1 MLRRELIRP
10 LPELLKAHAARRGS
24 QTAFA
29 DSRRGVSYAQLEAR
43 TRRLAGHLA
52 QLRLLPGDRAAIYLG
67 NCVET
72 IESYLAIARAS
83 AIGVPI
89 NPHSSAAELAYLL
102 DDSAAR
108 VIVTDHTRLPQV
120 RRLQAERP
128 HLTVVVTGDEESGAV
143 PFDALAETEPQQ
155 PARDDLGLDDIAWML
170 YTSGT
175 TGRPKGVLS
184 TQRSCLWSV
193 AASSAGVLGLSETD
207 RVLWPVPLFHSLAH
221 IYCVLSVTAVGATAR
236 ITEAFDAE
244 ELLHTLRA
252 EEFTFLAG
260 VPTMYHYLL
269 DAARDG
275 DLSLPNL
282 RVCLSA
288 GAISTATLRAEFQET
303 FGVPLLDC
311 YGSTETC
318 GLITANWPNGTQ
330 VEGSC
335 GLPVPGLTVRI
346 VDPETHE
353 SVETGEEGEIW
364 VGGPSLM
371 VGYYNQPEATEAALP
386 RGWYRTGDLG
396 RRDDLGYHTITGRLS
411 ELIIRS
417 GENIHPTE
425 VEQVLLRVPGVADA
439 AVVGSAHPALGE
451 VPVAFLVPA
460 ADGFDPDEVFAACR
474 EHLAYF
480 KVPEELYEIG
490 SIPRTG
496 SGKIKRHVLAQSP
509 ARLRAVSSGS
519 FESLFRL
526 EWTSP
531 APATEAGPVVGDQAT
546 SAHRAGGSVA
556 TADPEAP
563 GSAVVDCP
571 RGSLDEVLRAVRTGL
586 TDRSGRVA
594 VLTHGMSHDP
604 AQAAVW
610 GLVESMRADAPHD
623 APVLVDADGGE
634 ATAALSAVL
643 ASGQP
648 RALVR
653 GGEVLVPRLARAG
666 SGQRVSRPDPDGTV
680 LVFGAD
686 QEQAAELAGHLVA
699 AYGIRHVRLL
709 ARTAVPDLVARLTE
723 LGASVTQTVRA
734 PGDRAS
740 LAEAFQT
747 AGPPVTAVLQV
758 AGPETLPTT
767 LTGEVEL
774 GPLQDAPALDELTR
788 ETPPALFVLS
798 APIDNGPAHAVFQA
812 VANRRHAAG
821 LPALALGWGP
831 REELTSRER
840 LALFDAATTVDDA
853 SVLAIRHELAASA
866 VDTGAAGRLAR
877 LPAAERGRALLDLV
891 LSEVGVIT
899 GGRPV
904 HGRQSFRD
912 IGMTSTSAVELRG
925 RLAAATGL
933 ALPATLAFDYPNP
946 DALAAY
952 LGGRLFGDTSAA
964 GPDMEPADPAAP
976 SGEPIAIV
984 GMACRL
990 PGGVTSPEELW
1001 ELLSSG
1007 GDGISGFPTDRGWD
1021 LEHLYDPDPDHPGT
1035 SYVRE
1040 GGFLHDA
1047 GDFDAALFGI
1057 SPREALAMD
1066 PQQRLLLETTWE
1078 VLERAGIDP
1087 TSLRGSR
1094 TGVFAGVMYHD
1105 YISRLRAVPPEL
1117 EGYLSSGGSGSV
1129 VSGRVSYTF
1138 GFEGPAVSV
1147 DTACS
1152 SSLVALHL
1160 AVQALRTGECT
1171 LAVAGG
1177 VTVMASP
1184 SSYIEFSRQRG
1195 LSPDGRCKSF
1205 AATADGAAWS
1215 EGAGLLLVER
1225 LSDAQR
1231 LGHPVLGVVRG
1242 TAVNQDGASNGLTAP
1257 NGPSQQRVIRDALT
1271 NAQLAAADIDLIE
1284 AHGTGTKLGDP
1295 IEAQAVLAT
1304 YGQDRDRP
1312 VWLGSLKSNI
1322 GHTQA
1327 AAGAAGV
1334 MKAVLSMRHG
1344 VMPKSLHIDEPTP
1357 EVDWSA
1363 GTVELLAEARD
1374 WPGADERPRRAGVS
1388 SFGVSGTNAHVILE
1402 QAPPAPE
1409 PTESAEPV
1417 EPSESAEP
1425 SGPVG
1430 LELEPSGPVPWVLS
1444 AQNEAALKDLARQLA
1459 TVDGSVRDIAHSLIS
1474 TRAAL
1479 PHRAVVVGS
1488 TREEFATALEQ
1499 ITGHTPDG
1507 GKTVLVFPG
1516 QGSQWVGMGQR
1527 LWETSALYRDTIH
1540 EVDAALSE
1548 YIDWSVTDILTGQ
1561 PGAPTWD
1568 RVDVIQPVLFTT
1580 MVALAALWQHHGLAP
1595 DAIIG
1600 HSQGEIA
1607 AAYTAGALTLQDA
1620 ARITTL
1626 RSKALLPLTGHG
1638 TMISV
1643 LAPPEKIQE
1652 IANPDHWNTRIW
1664 IAAHNAPNTTT
1675 ITGDLDAITHLTQQ
1689 LSHHRI
1695 MRWQLPG
1702 VDFAGHSGHIDQLH
1716 QQLQEILA
1724 PITPQKPTIPFYST
1738 TDNTWITDT
1747 TLDADY
1753 WYRNLR
1759 QPVLFQPAIH
1769 HLSSN
1774 GYTTFIE
1781 TSPHPTL
1788 TPSIQETNPD
1798 TTTIHTLRNE
1808 QDDTAAFLT
1817 ALGHAHTHGHPIT
1830 WHTLIPAATTIPL
1843 PSYPFQHTRYW
1854 LSDKAV
1860 TGAQDAVQL
1869 GLVPTPH
1876 PFVPA
1881 TTTLAET
1888 GATILTG
1895 HISPA
1900 QHGWLAD
1907 HAVNG
1912 TPLLPGTALVDM
1924 ALHAGD
1930 HTNHTTL
1937 DELIIHTP
1945 ITLTHPT
1952 TIQLTTTPTHDSNT
1966 LNLTIHT
1973 RTTPEQPWTQ
1983 HATGTLTQR
1992 QPTPD
1997 TPQTTWPPTN
2007 AEPIDLTG
2015 AYERLATT
2023 GLEYG
2028 PTFQGLRA
2036 LWRRDGRLFADVR
2049 LPDTDHTDSTD
2060 GYGIHPA
2067 LLDAAL
2073 HAATA
2078 TQNHTD
2084 TRLPFAWTGV
2094 TLHATGATKLRVE
2107 LDIDDDG
2114 AIRLLARDTAGQ
2126 PVVSIDSLVTR
2137 PVDANELRAGGV
2149 GAHQL
2154 YDLGWVA
2161 RELDARAVTEE
2172 FERYEVPTVGDDVL
2186 ADTHRITT
2194 ETLTHVQQ
2202 HLAQDT
2208 TTPLVIEATHDD
2220 LAGAAVWGLIRTAQT
2235 EHPNRIVLV
2244 DTDNHPTSRKALPA
2258 LIASGEPQARIRDGA
2273 ITLPRLARRS
2283 MGAGT
2288 SSDQRPDL
2296 SSGPVLVTGGTGGLG
2311 SLVARHLVAEHGVR
2325 DLVLASRRGSDAD
2338 GVTELT
2344 AELTDLG
2351 ARVRSVSCDLTDRPA
2366 LAALIDD
2373 IGPLTGVVHTAGA
2386 LADATVEHL
2395 DADALATTFAPKADA
2410 AWWLHELTQDQNLT
2424 LFMVFSSV
2432 AGVLGNAGQANY
2444 AAANSFLDALITH
2457 RRRHGLPG
2465 TSLAWG
2471 SWERATG
2478 MTAHLT
2484 QADHDRMARDGLR
2497 PLADAEGLALF
2508 DAALAAEAGSVVTAA
2523 FDLVALRAAP
2533 VTSTVLRGLVRRPR
2547 ATASSDEA
2555 AGTWRD
2561 LLAGMTPQERERA
2574 AVDMVREQ
2582 AAAVL
2587 GHADAT
2593 AIGARQVFKDLGFDS
2608 LTAVEFRNRLSAATG
2623 LRLPATLIFDYPTCA
2638 AAAGLLLG
2646 STVDTTRPRAA
2657 TAGDAEP
2664 IAIVGMA
2671 CRLPGGVDSPEDLWR
2686 LISTGGDA
2694 ITTFPTDRGWDLDTL
2709 YDPDPDHPGTS
2720 YARHGGFLES
2730 AGAFDPDPFGISP
2743 REALAMDPQQRLL
2756 LETTWE
2762 VLERSGIDP
2771 TTLRGSRTGVF
2782 TGIMASNYVALR
2794 GSAPADLEGYVANG
2808 SAASVASGRVS
2819 YTFGFEGPAVSLDTA
2834 CSSSLVALHLAV
2846 QALRSGECTLA
2857 ITGGVTVLG
2866 SVAPFIEF
2874 SRQRGL
2880 ADDGRCKAFA
2890 ADANGFGMAE
2900 GIGLLLVERLSDAQR
2915 LGHPVLAVVR
2925 GTAVNQDGASNGL
2938 TAPNGPSQQRVI
2950 RDALTNAQL
2959 TPADIDLVEAHGT
2972 GTKLGDPIEA
2982 QALIAT
2988 YGQDREQPLWMGSL
3002 KSNIGHTQAAAG
3014 VAGIIKTVMA
3024 MRHGVMPKTL
3034 HIDEPTPEVDWSAG
3048 AVELLAEARDWPGA
3062 DERPRRAG
3070 VSSFGVSGTNAHII
3084 LEHTPTAPEPDVTE
3098 APPAGPVPWIL
3109 SAHTEPALRESAGRL
3124 AALVEG
3130 GEMSVH
3136 DVAHSLI
3143 ATRAVLP
3150 HRAVVVGE
3158 TVQDFTAGLADL
3170 APGTGDGGPLA
3181 VMFTGQGSQRPG
3193 MGRQLY
3199 EHFPVF
3205 TQALDEVLALT
3216 TPGLREV
3223 MFDPDQAETLQRTD
3237 HAQVALFA
3245 FETALY
3251 RLWESWGLRPDM
3263 VCGHSV
3269 GEITAAHITGTLTLP
3284 DAVHLVTTRG
3294 TLMQNL
3300 PPGGAML
3307 AVATDPHTLQPHL
3320 DNHKDTISI
3329 AAINGPHATVLSGDH
3344 TTLHHIATQ
3353 LHVKTN
3359 WLNVSHAFH
3368 SPLMQPILQPFTT
3381 TLNTLTHHPPHIP
3394 LISMLT
3400 AAPAH
3405 PDTTHWTHHI
3415 TAPVR
3420 YTDTL
3425 HHLHHHGITT
3435 YLEIGPDT
3443 TLTALA
3449 RTTLPTTTHLI
3460 PTTRRNHNEVVT
3472 VLTAAGHAHT
3482 SGVEL
3487 DWSAV
3492 VPRGRRVELPTYA
3505 FQRERFWLYDAAGGG
3520 AEAEGAGLGTT
3531 DHPLLGAVT
3540 TVADTGELILSGRLS
3555 TNTHPWLTDH
3565 TVNGAVI
3572 VPGTALIDL
3581 ALYAAEHTDHTTVD
3595 ELVIHT

>member
-1 MLRRELIRP
+1 
-10 LPELLKAHAARRGS
+10 
-24 QTAFA
+24 
-29 DSRRGVSYAQLEAR
+29 
-43 TRRLAGHLA
+43 
-52 QLRLLPGDRAAIYLG
+52 
-67 NCVET
+67 
-72 IESYLAIARAS
+72 
-83 AIGVPI
+83 
-89 NPHSSAAELAYLL
+89 
-102 DDSAAR
+102 
-108 VIVTDHTRLPQV
+108 
-120 RRLQAERP
+120 
-128 HLTVVVTGDEESGAV
+128 
-143 PFDALAETEPQQ
+143 
-155 PARDDLGLDDIAWML
+155 
-170 YTSGT
+170 
-175 TGRPKGVLS
+175 
-184 TQRSCLWSV
+184 
-193 AASSAGVLGLSETD
+193 
-207 RVLWPVPLFHSLAH
+207 
-221 IYCVLSVTAVGATAR
+221 
-236 ITEAFDAE
+236 
-244 ELLHTLRA
+244 
-252 EEFTFLAG
+252 
-260 VPTMYHYLL
+260 
-269 DAARDG
+269 
-275 DLSLPNL
+275 
-282 RVCLSA
+282 
-288 GAISTATLRAEFQET
+288 
-303 FGVPLLDC
+303 
-311 YGSTETC
+311 
-318 GLITANWPNGTQ
+318 
-330 VEGSC
+330 
-335 GLPVPGLTVRI
+335 
-346 VDPETHE
+346 
-353 SVETGEEGEIW
+353 
-364 VGGPSLM
+364 
-371 VGYYNQPEATEAALP
+371 
-386 RGWYRTGDLG
+386 
-396 RRDDLGYHTITGRLS
+396 
-411 ELIIRS
+411 
-417 GENIHPTE
+417 
-425 VEQVLLRVPGVADA
+425 
-439 AVVGSAHPALGE
+439 
-451 VPVAFLVPA
+451 
-460 ADGFDPDEVFAACR
+460 
-474 EHLAYF
+474 
-480 KVPEELYEIG
+480 
-490 SIPRTG
+490 
-496 SGKIKRHVLAQSP
+496 
-509 ARLRAVSSGS
+509 
-519 FESLFRL
+519 
-526 EWTSP
+526 
-531 APATEAGPVVGDQAT
+531 
-546 SAHRAGGSVA
+546 
-556 TADPEAP
+556 
-563 GSAVVDCP
+563 
-571 RGSLDEVLRAVRTGL
+571 
-586 TDRSGRVA
+586 
-594 VLTHGMSHDP
+594 
-604 AQAAVW
+604 
-610 GLVESMRADAPHD
+610 
-623 APVLVDADGGE
+623 
-634 ATAALSAVL
+634 
-643 ASGQP
+643 
-648 RALVR
+648 
-653 GGEVLVPRLARAG
+653 
-666 SGQRVSRPDPDGTV
+666 
-680 LVFGAD
+680 
-686 QEQAAELAGHLVA
+686 
-699 AYGIRHVRLL
+699 
-709 ARTAVPDLVARLTE
+709 
-723 LGASVTQTVRA
+723 
-734 PGDRAS
+734 
-740 LAEAFQT
+740 
-747 AGPPVTAVLQV
+747 
-758 AGPETLPTT
+758 
-767 LTGEVEL
+767 
-774 GPLQDAPALDELTR
+774 
-788 ETPPALFVLS
+788 
-798 APIDNGPAHAVFQA
+798 
-812 VANRRHAAG
+812 
-821 LPALALGWGP
+821 
-831 REELTSRER
+831 
-840 LALFDAATTVDDA
+840 
-853 SVLAIRHELAASA
+853 
-866 VDTGAAGRLAR
+866 
-877 LPAAERGRALLDLV
+877 
-891 LSEVGVIT
+891 
-899 GGRPV
+899 
-904 HGRQSFRD
+904 
-912 IGMTSTSAVELRG
+912 
-925 RLAAATGL
+925 
-933 ALPATLAFDYPNP
+933 
-946 DALAAY
+946 
-952 LGGRLFGDTSAA
+952 
-964 GPDMEPADPAAP
+964 
-976 SGEPIAIV
+976 
-984 GMACRL
+984 
-990 PGGVTSPEELW
+990 
-1001 ELLSSG
+1001 
-1007 GDGISGFPTDRGWD
+1007 
-1021 LEHLYDPDPDHPGT
+1021 
-1035 SYVRE
+1035 
-1040 GGFLHDA
+1040 
-1047 GDFDAALFGI
+1047 
-1057 SPREALAMD
+1057 
-1066 PQQRLLLETTWE
+1066 
-1078 VLERAGIDP
+1078 
-1087 TSLRGSR
+1087 
-1094 TGVFAGVMYHD
+1094 
-1105 YISRLRAVPPEL
+1105 
-1117 EGYLSSGGSGSV
+1117 
-1129 VSGRVSYTF
+1129 
-1138 GFEGPAVSV
+1138 
-1147 DTACS
+1147 
-1152 SSLVALHL
+1152 
-1160 AVQALRTGECT
+1160 
-1171 LAVAGG
+1171 
-1177 VTVMASP
+1177 
-1184 SSYIEFSRQRG
+1184 
-1195 LSPDGRCKSF
+1195 
-1205 AATADGAAWS
+1205 
-1215 EGAGLLLVER
+1215 
-1225 LSDAQR
+1225 
-1231 LGHPVLGVVRG
+1231 
-1242 TAVNQDGASNGLTAP
+1242 
-1257 NGPSQQRVIRDALT
+1257 
-1271 NAQLAAADIDLIE
+1271 
-1284 AHGTGTKLGDP
+1284 
-1295 IEAQAVLAT
+1295 
-1304 YGQDRDRP
+1304 
-1312 VWLGSLKSNI
+1312 
-1322 GHTQA
+1322 
-1327 AAGAAGV
+1327 
-1334 MKAVLSMRHG
+1334 
-1344 VMPKSLHIDEPTP
+1344 
-1357 EVDWSA
+1357 
-1363 GTVELLAEARD
+1363 
-1374 WPGADERPRRAGVS
+1374 
-1388 SFGVSGTNAHVILE
+1388 
-1402 QAPPAPE
+1402 
-1409 PTESAEPV
+1409 
-1417 EPSESAEP
+1417 
-1425 SGPVG
+1425 
-1430 LELEPSGPVPWVLS
+1430 
-1444 AQNEAALKDLARQLA
+1444 
-1459 TVDGSVRDIAHSLIS
+1459 
-1474 TRAAL
+1474 
-1479 PHRAVVVGS
+1479 
-1488 TREEFATALEQ
+1488 
-1499 ITGHTPDG
+1499 
-1507 GKTVLVFPG
+1507 
-1516 QGSQWVGMGQR
+1516 
-1527 LWETSALYRDTIH
+1527 
-1540 EVDAALSE
+1540 
-1548 YIDWSVTDILTGQ
+1548 
-1561 PGAPTWD
+1561 
-1568 RVDVIQPVLFTT
+1568 
-1580 MVALAALWQHHGLAP
+1580 
-1595 DAIIG
+1595 
-1600 HSQGEIA
+1600 
-1607 AAYTAGALTLQDA
+1607 
-1620 ARITTL
+1620 
-1626 RSKALLPLTGHG
+1626 
-1638 TMISV
+1638 
-1643 LAPPEKIQE
+1643 
-1652 IANPDHWNTRIW
+1652 
-1664 IAAHNAPNTTT
+1664 
-1675 ITGDLDAITHLTQQ
+1675 
-1689 LSHHRI
+1689 
-1695 MRWQLPG
+1695 
-1702 VDFAGHSGHIDQLH
+1702 
-1716 QQLQEILA
+1716 
-1724 PITPQKPTIPFYST
+1724 
-1738 TDNTWITDT
+1738 
-1747 TLDADY
+1747 
-1753 WYRNLR
+1753 
-1759 QPVLFQPAIH
+1759 
-1769 HLSSN
+1769 
-1774 GYTTFIE
+1774 TFIE

-1788 TPSIQETNPD
+1788 TPSIQETNPN

-1808 QDDTAAFLT
+1808 QDDTTAFLT

-1843 PSYPFQHTRYW
+1843 PTYPFQHTRYW

-1912 TPLLPGTALVDM
+1912 TPLLPGTALVDI

-1952 TIQLTTTPTHDSNT
+1952 TIQLTTTPTHDNNT

-1973 RTTPEQPWTQ
+1973 RTTPDQPWTA
-1983 HATGTLTQR
+1983 HATGTLTQH
-1992 QPTPD
+1992 QHTPD
-1997 TPQTTWPPTN
+1997 TPQTTWPPTD

-2015 AYERLATT
+2015 TYQRLATT

-2028 PTFQGLRA
+2028 PTFQGLHA
-2036 LWRRDGRLFADVR
+2036 LWRRDSRLFADVR
-2049 LPDTDHTDSTD
+2049 LPDTDHTDSAD

-2154 YDLGWVA
+2154 YDLAWVA

-2208 TTPLVIEATHDD
+2208 TTPLVVEATYDG

-2235 EHPNRIVLV
+2235 EHPNRIILI
-2244 DTDNHPTSRKALPA
+2244 DTDNHPTSRKALPT

-2273 ITLPRLARRS
+2273 ITLPRLTRWS

-2288 SSDQRPDL
+2288 SPDQRPDL

-2325 DLVLASRRGSDAD
+2325 DLVLASRRGPDAD

-2351 ARVRSVSCDLTDRPA
+2351 ARVRSVSCDLTDRAA
-2366 LAALIDD
+2366 LAALLDET
-2373 IGPLTGVVHTAGA
+2373 GPLTGVVHTAGA
-2386 LADATVEHL
+2386 LADATVDHL

-2471 SWERATG
+2471 SWERGTG
-2478 MTAHLT
+2478 MTAHLA

-2533 VTSTVLRGLVRRPR
+2533 VTPIVLRGLVRRPR

-2574 AVDMVREQ
+2574 AVDMVREH

-2638 AAAGLLLG
+2638 AAASLVLG
-2646 STVDTTRPRAA
+2646 STADTTRPRAA

-3034 HIDEPTPEVDWSAG
+3034 HVDEPTPEVDWSAG
-3048 AVELLAEARDWPGA
+3048 AIEVLAEARDWPGA

-3130 GEMSVH
+3130 GEVSVH
-3136 DVAHSLI
+3136 DVAHSLV

-3170 APGTGDGGPLA
+3170 APGTGDGGKLA

-3205 TQALDEVLALT
+3205 AQALDEVLALT

-3251 RLWESWGLRPDM
+3251 RLWESWGLQPDM

-3269 GEITAAHITGTLTLP
+3269 GEI
-3284 DAVHLVTTRG
+3284 
-3294 TLMQNL
+3294 
-3300 PPGGAML
+3300 
-3307 AVATDPHTLQPHL
+3307 
-3320 DNHKDTISI
+3320 
-3329 AAINGPHATVLSGDH
+3329 
-3344 TTLHHIATQ
+3344 
-3353 LHVKTN
+3353 
-3359 WLNVSHAFH
+3359 
-3368 SPLMQPILQPFTT
+3368 
-3381 TLNTLTHHPPHIP
+3381 
-3394 LISMLT
+3394 
-3400 AAPAH
+3400 
-3405 PDTTHWTHHI
+3405 
-3415 TAPVR
+3415 
-3420 YTDTL
+3420 
-3425 HHLHHHGITT
+3425 
-3435 YLEIGPDT
+3435 
-3443 TLTALA
+3443 
-3449 RTTLPTTTHLI
+3449 
-3460 PTTRRNHNEVVT
+3460 
-3472 VLTAAGHAHT
+3472 
-3482 SGVEL
+3482 
-3487 DWSAV
+3487 
-3492 VPRGRRVELPTYA
+3492 
-3505 FQRERFWLYDAAGGG
+3505 
-3520 AEAEGAGLGTT
+3520 
-3531 DHPLLGAVT
+3531 
-3540 TVADTGELILSGRLS
+3540 
-3555 TNTHPWLTDH
+3555 
-3565 TVNGAVI
+3565 
-3572 VPGTALIDL
+3572 
-3581 ALYAAEHTDHTTVD
+3581 
-3595 ELVIHT
+3595 

>member
-89 NPHSSAAELAYLL
+89 NPHSSTAELAYLL

-531 APATEAGPVVGDQAT
+531 VPVAEAGPVDGDQAT

-556 TADPEAP
+556 TAGPEAP

-709 ARTAVPDLVARLTE
+709 ARTAVPDLIARLTE

-1271 NAQLAAADIDLIE
+1271 NAQLTAADIDLIE

-1374 WPGADERPRRAGVS
+1374 WPGAGERPRRAGVS

-1417 EPSESAEP
+1417 EPSEAAEP

-1444 AQNEAALKDLARQLA
+1444 AQNETALKDLARQLA

-1580 MVALAALWQHHGLAP
+1580 MVALATLWQHHGLAP

-1607 AAYTAGALTLQDA
+1607 AA
-1620 ARITTL
+1620 
-1626 RSKALLPLTGHG
+1626 
-1638 TMISV
+1638 
-1643 LAPPEKIQE
+1643 
-1652 IANPDHWNTRIW
+1652 
-1664 IAAHNAPNTTT
+1664 
-1675 ITGDLDAITHLTQQ
+1675 
-1689 LSHHRI
+1689 
-1695 MRWQLPG
+1695 
-1702 VDFAGHSGHIDQLH
+1702 
-1716 QQLQEILA
+1716 
-1724 PITPQKPTIPFYST
+1724 
-1738 TDNTWITDT
+1738 
-1747 TLDADY
+1747 
-1753 WYRNLR
+1753 
-1759 QPVLFQPAIH
+1759 
-1769 HLSSN
+1769 
-1774 GYTTFIE
+1774 
-1781 TSPHPTL
+1781 
-1788 TPSIQETNPD
+1788 
-1798 TTTIHTLRNE
+1798 
-1808 QDDTAAFLT
+1808 
-1817 ALGHAHTHGHPIT
+1817 
-1830 WHTLIPAATTIPL
+1830 
-1843 PSYPFQHTRYW
+1843 
-1854 LSDKAV
+1854 
-1860 TGAQDAVQL
+1860 
-1869 GLVPTPH
+1869 
-1876 PFVPA
+1876 
-1881 TTTLAET
+1881 
-1888 GATILTG
+1888 
-1895 HISPA
+1895 
-1900 QHGWLAD
+1900 
-1907 HAVNG
+1907 
-1912 TPLLPGTALVDM
+1912 
-1924 ALHAGD
+1924 
-1930 HTNHTTL
+1930 
-1937 DELIIHTP
+1937 
-1945 ITLTHPT
+1945 
-1952 TIQLTTTPTHDSNT
+1952 
-1966 LNLTIHT
+1966 
-1973 RTTPEQPWTQ
+1973 
-1983 HATGTLTQR
+1983 
-1992 QPTPD
+1992 
-1997 TPQTTWPPTN
+1997 
-2007 AEPIDLTG
+2007 
-2015 AYERLATT
+2015 
-2023 GLEYG
+2023 
-2028 PTFQGLRA
+2028 
-2036 LWRRDGRLFADVR
+2036 
-2049 LPDTDHTDSTD
+2049 
-2060 GYGIHPA
+2060 
-2067 LLDAAL
+2067 
-2073 HAATA
+2073 
-2078 TQNHTD
+2078 
-2084 TRLPFAWTGV
+2084 
-2094 TLHATGATKLRVE
+2094 
-2107 LDIDDDG
+2107 
-2114 AIRLLARDTAGQ
+2114 
-2126 PVVSIDSLVTR
+2126 
-2137 PVDANELRAGGV
+2137 
-2149 GAHQL
+2149 
-2154 YDLGWVA
+2154 
-2161 RELDARAVTEE
+2161 
-2172 FERYEVPTVGDDVL
+2172 
-2186 ADTHRITT
+2186 
-2194 ETLTHVQQ
+2194 
-2202 HLAQDT
+2202 
-2208 TTPLVIEATHDD
+2208 
-2220 LAGAAVWGLIRTAQT
+2220 
-2235 EHPNRIVLV
+2235 
-2244 DTDNHPTSRKALPA
+2244 
-2258 LIASGEPQARIRDGA
+2258 
-2273 ITLPRLARRS
+2273 
-2283 MGAGT
+2283 
-2288 SSDQRPDL
+2288 
-2296 SSGPVLVTGGTGGLG
+2296 
-2311 SLVARHLVAEHGVR
+2311 
-2325 DLVLASRRGSDAD
+2325 
-2338 GVTELT
+2338 
-2344 AELTDLG
+2344 
-2351 ARVRSVSCDLTDRPA
+2351 
-2366 LAALIDD
+2366 
-2373 IGPLTGVVHTAGA
+2373 
-2386 LADATVEHL
+2386 
-2395 DADALATTFAPKADA
+2395 
-2410 AWWLHELTQDQNLT
+2410 
-2424 LFMVFSSV
+2424 
-2432 AGVLGNAGQANY
+2432 
-2444 AAANSFLDALITH
+2444 
-2457 RRRHGLPG
+2457 
-2465 TSLAWG
+2465 
-2471 SWERATG
+2471 
-2478 MTAHLT
+2478 
-2484 QADHDRMARDGLR
+2484 
-2497 PLADAEGLALF
+2497 
-2508 DAALAAEAGSVVTAA
+2508 
-2523 FDLVALRAAP
+2523 
-2533 VTSTVLRGLVRRPR
+2533 
-2547 ATASSDEA
+2547 
-2555 AGTWRD
+2555 
-2561 LLAGMTPQERERA
+2561 
-2574 AVDMVREQ
+2574 
-2582 AAAVL
+2582 
-2587 GHADAT
+2587 
-2593 AIGARQVFKDLGFDS
+2593 
-2608 LTAVEFRNRLSAATG
+2608 
-2623 LRLPATLIFDYPTCA
+2623 
-2638 AAAGLLLG
+2638 
-2646 STVDTTRPRAA
+2646 
-2657 TAGDAEP
+2657 
-2664 IAIVGMA
+2664 
-2671 CRLPGGVDSPEDLWR
+2671 
-2686 LISTGGDA
+2686 
-2694 ITTFPTDRGWDLDTL
+2694 
-2709 YDPDPDHPGTS
+2709 
-2720 YARHGGFLES
+2720 
-2730 AGAFDPDPFGISP
+2730 
-2743 REALAMDPQQRLL
+2743 
-2756 LETTWE
+2756 
-2762 VLERSGIDP
+2762 
-2771 TTLRGSRTGVF
+2771 
-2782 TGIMASNYVALR
+2782 
-2794 GSAPADLEGYVANG
+2794 
-2808 SAASVASGRVS
+2808 
-2819 YTFGFEGPAVSLDTA
+2819 
-2834 CSSSLVALHLAV
+2834 
-2846 QALRSGECTLA
+2846 
-2857 ITGGVTVLG
+2857 
-2866 SVAPFIEF
+2866 
-2874 SRQRGL
+2874 
-2880 ADDGRCKAFA
+2880 
-2890 ADANGFGMAE
+2890 
-2900 GIGLLLVERLSDAQR
+2900 
-2915 LGHPVLAVVR
+2915 
-2925 GTAVNQDGASNGL
+2925 
-2938 TAPNGPSQQRVI
+2938 
-2950 RDALTNAQL
+2950 
-2959 TPADIDLVEAHGT
+2959 
-2972 GTKLGDPIEA
+2972 
-2982 QALIAT
+2982 
-2988 YGQDREQPLWMGSL
+2988 
-3002 KSNIGHTQAAAG
+3002 
-3014 VAGIIKTVMA
+3014 
-3024 MRHGVMPKTL
+3024 
-3034 HIDEPTPEVDWSAG
+3034 
-3048 AVELLAEARDWPGA
+3048 
-3062 DERPRRAG
+3062 
-3070 VSSFGVSGTNAHII
+3070 
-3084 LEHTPTAPEPDVTE
+3084 
-3098 APPAGPVPWIL
+3098 
-3109 SAHTEPALRESAGRL
+3109 
-3124 AALVEG
+3124 
-3130 GEMSVH
+3130 
-3136 DVAHSLI
+3136 
-3143 ATRAVLP
+3143 
-3150 HRAVVVGE
+3150 
-3158 TVQDFTAGLADL
+3158 
-3170 APGTGDGGPLA
+3170 
-3181 VMFTGQGSQRPG
+3181 
-3193 MGRQLY
+3193 
-3199 EHFPVF
+3199 
-3205 TQALDEVLALT
+3205 
-3216 TPGLREV
+3216 
-3223 MFDPDQAETLQRTD
+3223 
-3237 HAQVALFA
+3237 
-3245 FETALY
+3245 
-3251 RLWESWGLRPDM
+3251 
-3263 VCGHSV
+3263 
-3269 GEITAAHITGTLTLP
+3269 
-3284 DAVHLVTTRG
+3284 
-3294 TLMQNL
+3294 
-3300 PPGGAML
+3300 
-3307 AVATDPHTLQPHL
+3307 
-3320 DNHKDTISI
+3320 
-3329 AAINGPHATVLSGDH
+3329 
-3344 TTLHHIATQ
+3344 
-3353 LHVKTN
+3353 
-3359 WLNVSHAFH
+3359 
-3368 SPLMQPILQPFTT
+3368 
-3381 TLNTLTHHPPHIP
+3381 
-3394 LISMLT
+3394 
-3400 AAPAH
+3400 
-3405 PDTTHWTHHI
+3405 
-3415 TAPVR
+3415 
-3420 YTDTL
+3420 
-3425 HHLHHHGITT
+3425 
-3435 YLEIGPDT
+3435 
-3443 TLTALA
+3443 
-3449 RTTLPTTTHLI
+3449 
-3460 PTTRRNHNEVVT
+3460 
-3472 VLTAAGHAHT
+3472 
-3482 SGVEL
+3482 
-3487 DWSAV
+3487 
-3492 VPRGRRVELPTYA
+3492 
-3505 FQRERFWLYDAAGGG
+3505 
-3520 AEAEGAGLGTT
+3520 
-3531 DHPLLGAVT
+3531 
-3540 TVADTGELILSGRLS
+3540 
-3555 TNTHPWLTDH
+3555 
-3565 TVNGAVI
+3565 
-3572 VPGTALIDL
+3572 
-3581 ALYAAEHTDHTTVD
+3581 
-3595 ELVIHT
+3595 

>member
-531 APATEAGPVVGDQAT
+531 APVAEAGPVDGDQAT

-571 RGSLDEVLRAVRTGL
+571 RGSLDEVLGAVRTGL

-623 APVLVDADGGE
+623 APVLVDADAGE

-648 RALVR
+648 RALMR

-680 LVFGAD
+680 LVVGAD

-877 LPAAERGRALLDLV
+877 LPVAERGRALLDLV

-964 GPDMEPADPAAP
+964 GPDMEPADPATP

-1271 NAQLAAADIDLIE
+1271 NAQLTAADIDLIE

-1327 AAGAAGV
+1327 AAGVAGV

-1363 GTVELLAEARD
+1363 GTVELLAEAQD
-1374 WPGADERPRRAGVS
+1374 WPGAGERPRRAGVS

-1402 QAPPAPE
+1402 QAPAIPE
-1409 PTESAEPV
+1409 PAEPV
-1417 EPSESAEP
+1417 EPSEAAKP

-1459 TVDGSVRDIAHSLIS
+1459 TADGSVGDIAHSLIS

-1527 LWETSALYRDTIH
+1527 LWETSALYRDTI
-1540 EVDAALSE
+1540 
-1548 YIDWSVTDILTGQ
+1548 
-1561 PGAPTWD
+1561 
-1568 RVDVIQPVLFTT
+1568 
-1580 MVALAALWQHHGLAP
+1580 
-1595 DAIIG
+1595 
-1600 HSQGEIA
+1600 
-1607 AAYTAGALTLQDA
+1607 
-1620 ARITTL
+1620 
-1626 RSKALLPLTGHG
+1626 
-1638 TMISV
+1638 
-1643 LAPPEKIQE
+1643 
-1652 IANPDHWNTRIW
+1652 
-1664 IAAHNAPNTTT
+1664 
-1675 ITGDLDAITHLTQQ
+1675 
-1689 LSHHRI
+1689 
-1695 MRWQLPG
+1695 
-1702 VDFAGHSGHIDQLH
+1702 
-1716 QQLQEILA
+1716 
-1724 PITPQKPTIPFYST
+1724 
-1738 TDNTWITDT
+1738 
-1747 TLDADY
+1747 
-1753 WYRNLR
+1753 
-1759 QPVLFQPAIH
+1759 
-1769 HLSSN
+1769 
-1774 GYTTFIE
+1774 
-1781 TSPHPTL
+1781 
-1788 TPSIQETNPD
+1788 
-1798 TTTIHTLRNE
+1798 
-1808 QDDTAAFLT
+1808 
-1817 ALGHAHTHGHPIT
+1817 
-1830 WHTLIPAATTIPL
+1830 
-1843 PSYPFQHTRYW
+1843 
-1854 LSDKAV
+1854 
-1860 TGAQDAVQL
+1860 
-1869 GLVPTPH
+1869 
-1876 PFVPA
+1876 
-1881 TTTLAET
+1881 
-1888 GATILTG
+1888 
-1895 HISPA
+1895 
-1900 QHGWLAD
+1900 
-1907 HAVNG
+1907 
-1912 TPLLPGTALVDM
+1912 
-1924 ALHAGD
+1924 
-1930 HTNHTTL
+1930 
-1937 DELIIHTP
+1937 
-1945 ITLTHPT
+1945 
-1952 TIQLTTTPTHDSNT
+1952 
-1966 LNLTIHT
+1966 
-1973 RTTPEQPWTQ
+1973 
-1983 HATGTLTQR
+1983 
-1992 QPTPD
+1992 
-1997 TPQTTWPPTN
+1997 
-2007 AEPIDLTG
+2007 
-2015 AYERLATT
+2015 
-2023 GLEYG
+2023 
-2028 PTFQGLRA
+2028 
-2036 LWRRDGRLFADVR
+2036 
-2049 LPDTDHTDSTD
+2049 
-2060 GYGIHPA
+2060 
-2067 LLDAAL
+2067 
-2073 HAATA
+2073 
-2078 TQNHTD
+2078 
-2084 TRLPFAWTGV
+2084 
-2094 TLHATGATKLRVE
+2094 
-2107 LDIDDDG
+2107 
-2114 AIRLLARDTAGQ
+2114 
-2126 PVVSIDSLVTR
+2126 
-2137 PVDANELRAGGV
+2137 
-2149 GAHQL
+2149 
-2154 YDLGWVA
+2154 
-2161 RELDARAVTEE
+2161 
-2172 FERYEVPTVGDDVL
+2172 
-2186 ADTHRITT
+2186 
-2194 ETLTHVQQ
+2194 
-2202 HLAQDT
+2202 
-2208 TTPLVIEATHDD
+2208 
-2220 LAGAAVWGLIRTAQT
+2220 
-2235 EHPNRIVLV
+2235 
-2244 DTDNHPTSRKALPA
+2244 
-2258 LIASGEPQARIRDGA
+2258 
-2273 ITLPRLARRS
+2273 
-2283 MGAGT
+2283 
-2288 SSDQRPDL
+2288 
-2296 SSGPVLVTGGTGGLG
+2296 
-2311 SLVARHLVAEHGVR
+2311 
-2325 DLVLASRRGSDAD
+2325 
-2338 GVTELT
+2338 
-2344 AELTDLG
+2344 
-2351 ARVRSVSCDLTDRPA
+2351 
-2366 LAALIDD
+2366 
-2373 IGPLTGVVHTAGA
+2373 
-2386 LADATVEHL
+2386 
-2395 DADALATTFAPKADA
+2395 
-2410 AWWLHELTQDQNLT
+2410 
-2424 LFMVFSSV
+2424 
-2432 AGVLGNAGQANY
+2432 
-2444 AAANSFLDALITH
+2444 
-2457 RRRHGLPG
+2457 
-2465 TSLAWG
+2465 
-2471 SWERATG
+2471 
-2478 MTAHLT
+2478 
-2484 QADHDRMARDGLR
+2484 
-2497 PLADAEGLALF
+2497 
-2508 DAALAAEAGSVVTAA
+2508 
-2523 FDLVALRAAP
+2523 
-2533 VTSTVLRGLVRRPR
+2533 
-2547 ATASSDEA
+2547 
-2555 AGTWRD
+2555 
-2561 LLAGMTPQERERA
+2561 
-2574 AVDMVREQ
+2574 
-2582 AAAVL
+2582 
-2587 GHADAT
+2587 
-2593 AIGARQVFKDLGFDS
+2593 
-2608 LTAVEFRNRLSAATG
+2608 
-2623 LRLPATLIFDYPTCA
+2623 
-2638 AAAGLLLG
+2638 
-2646 STVDTTRPRAA
+2646 
-2657 TAGDAEP
+2657 
-2664 IAIVGMA
+2664 
-2671 CRLPGGVDSPEDLWR
+2671 
-2686 LISTGGDA
+2686 
-2694 ITTFPTDRGWDLDTL
+2694 
-2709 YDPDPDHPGTS
+2709 
-2720 YARHGGFLES
+2720 
-2730 AGAFDPDPFGISP
+2730 
-2743 REALAMDPQQRLL
+2743 
-2756 LETTWE
+2756 
-2762 VLERSGIDP
+2762 
-2771 TTLRGSRTGVF
+2771 
-2782 TGIMASNYVALR
+2782 
-2794 GSAPADLEGYVANG
+2794 
-2808 SAASVASGRVS
+2808 
-2819 YTFGFEGPAVSLDTA
+2819 
-2834 CSSSLVALHLAV
+2834 
-2846 QALRSGECTLA
+2846 
-2857 ITGGVTVLG
+2857 
-2866 SVAPFIEF
+2866 
-2874 SRQRGL
+2874 
-2880 ADDGRCKAFA
+2880 
-2890 ADANGFGMAE
+2890 
-2900 GIGLLLVERLSDAQR
+2900 
-2915 LGHPVLAVVR
+2915 
-2925 GTAVNQDGASNGL
+2925 
-2938 TAPNGPSQQRVI
+2938 
-2950 RDALTNAQL
+2950 
-2959 TPADIDLVEAHGT
+2959 
-2972 GTKLGDPIEA
+2972 
-2982 QALIAT
+2982 
-2988 YGQDREQPLWMGSL
+2988 
-3002 KSNIGHTQAAAG
+3002 
-3014 VAGIIKTVMA
+3014 
-3024 MRHGVMPKTL
+3024 
-3034 HIDEPTPEVDWSAG
+3034 
-3048 AVELLAEARDWPGA
+3048 
-3062 DERPRRAG
+3062 
-3070 VSSFGVSGTNAHII
+3070 
-3084 LEHTPTAPEPDVTE
+3084 
-3098 APPAGPVPWIL
+3098 
-3109 SAHTEPALRESAGRL
+3109 
-3124 AALVEG
+3124 
-3130 GEMSVH
+3130 
-3136 DVAHSLI
+3136 
-3143 ATRAVLP
+3143 
-3150 HRAVVVGE
+3150 
-3158 TVQDFTAGLADL
+3158 
-3170 APGTGDGGPLA
+3170 
-3181 VMFTGQGSQRPG
+3181 
-3193 MGRQLY
+3193 
-3199 EHFPVF
+3199 
-3205 TQALDEVLALT
+3205 
-3216 TPGLREV
+3216 
-3223 MFDPDQAETLQRTD
+3223 
-3237 HAQVALFA
+3237 
-3245 FETALY
+3245 
-3251 RLWESWGLRPDM
+3251 
-3263 VCGHSV
+3263 
-3269 GEITAAHITGTLTLP
+3269 
-3284 DAVHLVTTRG
+3284 
-3294 TLMQNL
+3294 
-3300 PPGGAML
+3300 
-3307 AVATDPHTLQPHL
+3307 
-3320 DNHKDTISI
+3320 
-3329 AAINGPHATVLSGDH
+3329 
-3344 TTLHHIATQ
+3344 
-3353 LHVKTN
+3353 
-3359 WLNVSHAFH
+3359 
-3368 SPLMQPILQPFTT
+3368 
-3381 TLNTLTHHPPHIP
+3381 
-3394 LISMLT
+3394 
-3400 AAPAH
+3400 
-3405 PDTTHWTHHI
+3405 
-3415 TAPVR
+3415 
-3420 YTDTL
+3420 
-3425 HHLHHHGITT
+3425 
-3435 YLEIGPDT
+3435 
-3443 TLTALA
+3443 
-3449 RTTLPTTTHLI
+3449 
-3460 PTTRRNHNEVVT
+3460 
-3472 VLTAAGHAHT
+3472 
-3482 SGVEL
+3482 
-3487 DWSAV
+3487 
-3492 VPRGRRVELPTYA
+3492 
-3505 FQRERFWLYDAAGGG
+3505 
-3520 AEAEGAGLGTT
+3520 
-3531 DHPLLGAVT
+3531 
-3540 TVADTGELILSGRLS
+3540 
-3555 TNTHPWLTDH
+3555 
-3565 TVNGAVI
+3565 
-3572 VPGTALIDL
+3572 
-3581 ALYAAEHTDHTTVD
+3581 
-3595 ELVIHT
+3595 